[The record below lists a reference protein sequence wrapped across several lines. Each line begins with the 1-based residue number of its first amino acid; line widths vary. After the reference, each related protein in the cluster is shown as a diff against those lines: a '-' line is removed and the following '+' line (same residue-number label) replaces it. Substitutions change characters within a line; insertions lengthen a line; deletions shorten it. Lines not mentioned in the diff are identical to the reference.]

1 MQYFLHFLKFVAGFA
16 VILIAALFVIRFV
29 A

>member
-16 VILIAALFVIRFV
+16 IILIAALFVIRFV